1 MYILVANISRA
12 LRFSGCPE
20 LVNSRRNQEFL
31 VRPPQT
37 LDGRFAPTGAAPV
50 ISALKVN
57 NLYRFSTA
65 EIFGA
70 TLVNVLLPA
79 AFNVIANT
87 GVKRVIAATDNINL
101 PTHTATRTEP
111 HWRQW

>member
-1 MYILVANISRA
+1 MLAS
-12 LRFSGCPE
+12 LRPLLPPDIHDRGAAGLPC
-20 LVNSRRNQEFL
+20 SRR
-31 VRPPQT
+31 
-37 LDGRFAPTGAAPV
+37 APTGAAAV
-50 ISALKVN
+50 ISAFKVN

-65 EIFGA
+65 EIFGT
-70 TLVNVLLPA
+70 TLVNMLLPA